1 MAIFQVLAEACI
13 GKCQYWKSEGCALHL
28 AKLRLRRKFISPQAP
43 TSPQYDLGMP
53 VLRHARACRGHP
65 RLSCGTSSKQGVD
78 GRDKPGHDKRRRA
91 ST

>member
-43 TSPQYDLGMP
+43 TSPQYDLGMTNEDVP
-53 VLRHARACRGHP
+53 QRD
-65 RLSCGTSSKQGVD
+65 RLL
-78 GRDKPGHDKRRRA
+78 P
-91 ST
+91 